1 MFKLIKILN
10 SGVNVPE
17 PCRLKKDSAAEIKM
31 GAALILNGGNAANCS
46 STTRPEYIAL
56 DDGKIGND
64 YVMAYAIS
72 ENMIFEAPVTES
84 PETLTEGVS
93 LTLAKDGD
101 GAAIGVTATT
111 ASGVAKIVSLDGA
124 VKLGDTVTVKF

>member
-31 GAALILNGGNAANCS
+31 GAALILNSGNATNCS

-56 DDGKIGND
+56 EDGKIGND

-84 PETLTEGVS
+84 PESLTDGVS
-93 LTLAKDGD
+93 VTLAKDGN
-101 GAAIGVTATT
+101 GAATGVSATT

-124 VKLGDTVTVKF
+124 ANAGDKVTVKF